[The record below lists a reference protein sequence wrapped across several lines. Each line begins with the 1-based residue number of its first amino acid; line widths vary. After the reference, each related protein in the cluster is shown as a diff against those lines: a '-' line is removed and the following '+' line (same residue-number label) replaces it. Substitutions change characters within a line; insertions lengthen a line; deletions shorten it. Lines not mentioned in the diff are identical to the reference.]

1 MGLVININKTKYMLA
16 TPEISREVNLHRNLK
31 IESDEIESVNEF
43 VNLGP

>member
-16 TPEISREVNLHRNLK
+16 TPKISREINPYRKLK
-31 IESDEIESVNEF
+31 IDSDEIESVNEF